1 MGECACKPDFVYKS
15 VSTFKSHLKSET
27 HLMYEMSNEI
37 KTLKEKMFILET
49 DAQQKNLVEKN
60 LLLRIVQLEGE
71 IIWYR
76 NYFNEQQSATQKSET
91 ETPAQ

>member
-15 VSTFKSHLKSET
+15 VSTFKSPLKSET

-37 KTLKEKMFILET
+37 KTLKEKVFILET

-71 IIWYR
+71 VIWYR
-76 NYFNEQQSATQKSET
+76 NYFSEQKKNET
-91 ETPAQ
+91 ETASQ

>member
-1 MGECACKPDFVYKS
+1 
-15 VSTFKSHLKSET
+15 
-27 HLMYEMSNEI
+27 MYEMSNEI
-37 KTLKEKMFILET
+37 KTLKEKVFILET

-76 NYFNEQQSATQKSET
+76 NYFSEQKKNET
-91 ETPAQ
+91 ETP

>member
-1 MGECACKPDFVYKS
+1 
-15 VSTFKSHLKSET
+15 
-27 HLMYEMSNEI
+27 MYEMSNEI
-37 KTLKEKMFILET
+37 KTLKEKVFILET

-76 NYFNEQQSATQKSET
+76 NYFNEQHSATQRNET
-91 ETPAQ
+91 ETPPQ

>member
-1 MGECACKPDFVYKS
+1 MF
-15 VSTFKSHLKSET
+15 
-27 HLMYEMSNEI
+27 EMSNEI
-37 KTLKEKMFILET
+37 KTLKEKVFILET

-76 NYFNEQQSATQKSET
+76 NYFSEQKKNET
-91 ETPAQ
+91 ETA

>member
-1 MGECACKPDFVYKS
+1 MGECPCKPDFVYKS
-15 VSTFKSHLKSET
+15 MSTFKSHLKSET
-27 HLMYEMSNEI
+27 HIMYEMANEI

-71 IIWYR
+71 LIWYR
-76 NYFNEQQSATQKSET
+76 NYFNAQQSATQKNEP

>member
-76 NYFNEQQSATQKSET
+76 NYFSEQKKNET
-91 ETPAQ
+91 ETD

>member
-1 MGECACKPDFVYKS
+1 
-15 VSTFKSHLKSET
+15 
-27 HLMYEMSNEI
+27 MYEMSNEI
-37 KTLKEKMFILET
+37 KTLKEKVFILET

-76 NYFNEQQSATQKSET
+76 NYFNEQQSATQRSET

>member
-27 HLMYEMSNEI
+27 HLMFEMSNEI
-37 KTLKEKMFILET
+37 KTLKEKVFILET

-76 NYFNEQQSATQKSET
+76 NYFSEQKKNET
-91 ETPAQ
+91 ETD

>member
-15 VSTFKSHLKSET
+15 ASTFKSHLKSET

-37 KTLKEKMFILET
+37 KTLKEKVFVLET
-49 DAQQKNLVEKN
+49 GAQQKDMVEKN

-71 IIWYR
+71 VIWYR
-76 NYFNEQQSATQKSET
+76 NYFNEQRNET
-91 ETPAQ
+91 EKSAQVS

>member
-1 MGECACKPDFVYKS
+1 M
-15 VSTFKSHLKSET
+15 KSET

-37 KTLKEKMFILET
+37 KTLKEKVFILET

-76 NYFNEQQSATQKSET
+76 NYFNEQQSATQRNET
-91 ETPAQ
+91 ETPPQ

>member
-37 KTLKEKMFILET
+37 KTLKEKVFVLET
-49 DAQQKNLVEKN
+49 GAQQKDMVEKN

-71 IIWYR
+71 VIWYR
-76 NYFNEQQSATQKSET
+76 NYFNEQRNET
-91 ETPAQ
+91 EKSAQVS

>member
-1 MGECACKPDFVYKS
+1 M
-15 VSTFKSHLKSET
+15 KSET

-37 KTLKEKMFILET
+37 KTLKEKVFILET

-76 NYFNEQQSATQKSET
+76 NYFNEQQSATQRNDT
-91 ETPAQ
+91 ETPPQ

>member
-37 KTLKEKMFILET
+37 KTLKEKVFILET

-76 NYFNEQQSATQKSET
+76 NYFSEQKKNET
-91 ETPAQ
+91 ETD